1 MEMKDGHPKAKDV
14 MGEESDW
21 AELTV
26 TMPRSREVQQ
36 ILFYRLLEQFPMLE
50 RLLSLI
56 RV

>member
-1 MEMKDGHPKAKDV
+1 

-36 ILFYRLLEQFPMLE
+36 MLFYRLLEQFP
-50 RLLSLI
+50 LLQKILLFYLI
-56 RV
+56 K